1 MRIIESACTATN
13 EGALKSRKTLAAVLA
28 LLLCLPGL
36 AAADRGQKCNE
47 NILKGRYVFTASG
60 FTRPPASGPG
70 TPWVP
75 KAIVEVI
82 DFNGDGT
89 LTTPVVAVANPFG
102 DSGMVPQPPG
112 GAPGAPGIYT
122 VNDNC
127 SGTVQF
133 LDPSN
138 VTFTVFVDPPE
149 GHTLWMIQTKPS
161 NNVFQGSARRVR

>member
-1 MRIIESACTATN
+1 MGDMSPPALATKGNAMRIIESACTATN

-75 KAIVEVI
+75 KAIVEVR
-82 DFNGDGT
+82 
-89 LTTPVVAVANPFG
+89 
-102 DSGMVPQPPG
+102 S
-112 GAPGAPGIYT
+112 
-122 VNDNC
+122 
-127 SGTVQF
+127 
-133 LDPSN
+133 
-138 VTFTVFVDPPE
+138 E
-149 GHTLWMIQTKPS
+149 EHTS
-161 NNVFQGSARRVR
+161 E